1 MVLSHWTVYNCAE
14 RMCQDTFGA
23 AKVRGFYKL
32 RNIFSFIVIG
42 GMKLANYFLPICK
55 YELMMLLSNGVFIY
69 LKKDLYTQLYALLLT
84 LFTKHF
90 FVMTATPIFA
100 LRTDVSMTTISFDNT
115 ENAFAY
121 KNDKEL
127 KQSKLL
133 FGAMDYPFFVPIGTR
148 ITPFLM
154 KTGLPINGIIKNTIF
169 KQFVGGETLNE
180 TAQVANA
187 LSKYGVDVI
196 LDYGV
201 EGKEGEDNF
210 EHATEEFIRVIQY
223 AATQKNI
230 PFISIK
236 VSGFARH
243 GLLQTLND
251 APRLRSGIHDH
262 EEEQAE
268 WDNVCDRM
276 YRICEA
282 AAEHNIGVLVDAEE
296 SWFQDPV
303 DRLTIEMME
312 EFNKTKA
319 IVYNT
324 IQLYRHDRLKFL
336 ELSHKIAKQRDFIL
350 GVKLVRGAY
359 MEKERKRATE
369 NNYVTPIQPNKEA
382 SDIDYNKAIEFC
394 ISNINNTAFIVASH
408 NEASNLLAVSLL
420 ESNNLSLNHPHV
432 HFSQLYGMSDHITF
446 NLAKA
451 GCSVS
456 KYLPFGPIRDVI
468 PYLMRR
474 AQENSS
480 VSGQTGRELGLIKKE
495 LARRKSA

>member
-1 MVLSHWTVYNCAE
+1 
-14 RMCQDTFGA
+14 
-23 AKVRGFYKL
+23 
-32 RNIFSFIVIG
+32 
-42 GMKLANYFLPICK
+42 
-55 YELMMLLSNGVFIY
+55 
-69 LKKDLYTQLYALLLT
+69 
-84 LFTKHF
+84 
-90 FVMTATPIFA
+90 MTATPIFA

-121 KNDKEL
+121 KSDKEL
-127 KQSKLL
+127 KHSKLL
-133 FGAMDYPFFVPIGTR
+133 FSAMNYPFFVPLSTR
-148 ITPFLM
+148 VTPLLM
-154 KTGLPINGIIKNTIF
+154 KARLPINGLIKNTIF
-169 KQFVGGETLNE
+169 KQFVGGETLTE
-180 TAQVANA
+180 TAAIATV
-187 LSKYGVDVI
+187 LGKYGVDVI

-201 EGKEGEDNF
+201 EGKEGEINF
-210 EHATEEFIRVIQY
+210 EHATNEFIKVIVY
-223 AATQKNI
+223 AASQKNI

-262 EEEQAE
+262 EEEEAE
-268 WDNVCDRM
+268 WDKVCDRM

-312 EFNKTKA
+312 EFNKTKP

-336 ELSHKIAKQRDFIL
+336 ELSHKIAKQRNFIL

-359 MEKERKRATE
+359 MERERRRANE
-369 NNYVTPIQPNKEA
+369 NGYQTPIQPNKEA
-382 SDIDYNKAIEFC
+382 TDNDFNSALKLCINNID
-394 ISNINNTAFIVASH
+394 NTAFIVASH
-408 NEASNLLAVSLL
+408 NENSNLLAVELL
-420 ESNNLSLNHPHV
+420 KTNGLALNHSNV

-451 GCSVS
+451 GCNVS
-456 KYLPFGPIRDVI
+456 KYLPFGPIKDVI

-480 VSGQTGRELGLIKKE
+480 VSGQTSRELNLIKKE
-495 LARRKSA
+495 IERRKNK